1 MPGTAQ
7 GLDLAYGER
16 WPCQPLAHLPCDT
29 AKLWLISETVGSK
42 VGCGQERHQ
51 RSGLGVWDS
60 HPNRRD
66 ALPRCAGL
74 RTCFFHGQQRELFPR
89 SFPGHVYGPLL
100 QQAEKAA
107 NISRP
112 NATPPACARAKKV
125 FSSFYKKCG
134 NGFHGLS
141 SLGTPETPPPL
152 FELGALVPLS
162 AQEFRWETAPA
173 LGTSGRGL
181 EPSIPRP
188 GRTSLGYF
196 LWETAQHSSWDT
208 RAFSW
213 LLPPSRECPGA
224 PWGTPWSTGSG
235 KTEKELT
242 VQPVHPTGGPSPPEN
257 HR

>member
-141 SLGTPETPPPL
+141 SLGTPETPPPSL
-152 FELGALVPLS
+152 NWEPWFLYQRKNSAGRQHQLWGQVGGVLSPASPAQGEHPWATSSGKQPSTVP
-162 AQEFRWETAPA
+162 
-173 LGTSGRGL
+173 GTP
-181 EPSIPRP
+181 EPSP
-188 GRTSLGYF
+188 GSSL
-196 LWETAQHSSWDT
+196 
-208 RAFSW
+208 RAENVPG
-213 LLPPSRECPGA
+213 LPGEHRGP
-224 PWGTPWSTGSG
+224 
-235 KTEKELT
+235 L
-242 VQPVHPTGGPSPPEN
+242 VQGRQKRN
-257 HR
+257 